1 MDMRST
7 KFALFIVLISLLSY
21 SCKKS
26 LFSNK
31 VKETGFI
38 QKQGITTYMYGTHTI
53 TDYALKSNSINLDN
67 YINKNV
73 SVTGKKIDG
82 YPTDGGPD
90 YIEVKK
96 IKIIVKK

>member
-1 MDMRST
+1 MRST

-38 QKQGITTYMYGTHTI
+38 QKQGINSYMYGTHII

-67 YINKNV
+67 YIDKNV
-73 SVTGKKIDG
+73 SLIGEKIDG
-82 YPTDGGPD
+82 YPVDGGPD

-96 IKIIVKK
+96 IKVMVNK

>member
-1 MDMRST
+1 MRSV
-7 KFALFIVLISLLSY
+7 KFLLFIALISSLSY
-21 SCKKS
+21 SCNKS

-31 VKETGFI
+31 VKTTGLI

-67 YINKNV
+67 YIDKNV
-73 SVTGKKIDG
+73 SIIGEKIDG
-82 YPTDGGPD
+82 YPVDGGPD

-96 IKIIVKK
+96 IKVTVKK

>member
-7 KFALFIVLISLLSY
+7 KFTLFIALILFLSY

-73 SVTGKKIDG
+73 SVIGKKIDG